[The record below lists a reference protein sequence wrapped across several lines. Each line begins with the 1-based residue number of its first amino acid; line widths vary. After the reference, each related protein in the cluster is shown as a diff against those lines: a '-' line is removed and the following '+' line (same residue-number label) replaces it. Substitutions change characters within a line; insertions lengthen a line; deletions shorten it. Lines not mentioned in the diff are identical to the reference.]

1 MSTIEIVDKKQID
14 LFMKEFFKDNIV
26 EVNNIKLEI
35 QEDKSNCY
43 INGEFCCEIDT
54 VEVMDFI
61 NKKN

>member
-26 EVNNIKLEI
+26 EVNNIKLEV
-35 QEDKSNCY
+35 QKDKSNCY
-43 INGEFCCEIDT
+43 INGELCCEIDT